1 MSAVVA
7 QRSGSTDVTTRQTK
21 MGGLIKNRAKM
32 IEAMFQDEKEAAR
45 FRAIAV
51 SVTSNYKLA
60 ACTDDSLMD
69 CVLGIAQLGLS
80 IDPNFGQAYI
90 IPYQV
95 KDKNDKSKVVCTVA
109 QLQVGY
115 KGYKQLLYRA
125 GWFTNAYPVYKCDK
139 FEQFF
144 NNEDMEM
151 KYHFEPNLDE
161 RDTSFKW
168 VYENLRGIF
177 TVAKDAYG
185 NRETKFLSK
194 KDIEKLRLKSDNQTV
209 GKEPEH
215 IWREWY
221 EEMALGKAVKKV
233 SKQLPIADKRVLA
246 VLSADDKT
254 EVGAV
259 ISYQKTF
266 EAGEVTETEIEEPK
280 TDLNE
285 LVKQNAQQTTQ
296 VQQPTQTEP
305 PAPDKYQNLTVALRK
320 QNIALGEAP
329 KFAEFYGLTDE
340 QLALAVADIENSD
353 GFKKMVEAYKIEMTK
368 E

>member
-1 MSAVVA
+1 MSN
-7 QRSGSTDVTTRQTK
+7 DVTVRQTK
-21 MGGLIKNRAKM
+21 MGGLIKSRAKM

-60 ACTDDSLMD
+60 DCTDDSLMD

-90 IPYQV
+90 IPYKV
-95 KDKNDKSKVVCTVA
+95 KDKNDEKKVKCTVA

-151 KYHFEPNLDE
+151 KYHFEPNLDD
-161 RDTSFKW
+161 RDNSFKW
-168 VYENLRGIF
+168 VYENLRGVF
-177 TVAKDAYG
+177 VVAKDAFG
-185 NRETKFLSK
+185 NRETKFISK

-209 GKEPEH
+209 GKEPEY

-233 SKQLPIADKRVLA
+233 SKQLPIADKKVLA

-254 EVGAV
+254 ETGVAV
-259 ISYQKTF
+259 NYQKTF
-266 EAGEVTETEIEEPK
+266 ETGEVIETEVEEPK
-280 TDLNE
+280 GEKTNLNDLAKKPENE
-285 LVKQNAQQTTQ
+285 EKKLEEKPADPFIKLKIEFRKIGVNPAEVEEFVK
-296 VQQPTQTEP
+296 
-305 PAPDKYQNLTVALRK
+305 DKEIK
-320 QNIALGEAP
+320 PE
-329 KFAEFYGLTDE
+329 E
-340 QLALAVADIENSD
+340 
-353 GFKKMVEAYKIEMTK
+353 VEAWLSDIGALKTTYEEYKEAK
-368 E
+368 DAFAA